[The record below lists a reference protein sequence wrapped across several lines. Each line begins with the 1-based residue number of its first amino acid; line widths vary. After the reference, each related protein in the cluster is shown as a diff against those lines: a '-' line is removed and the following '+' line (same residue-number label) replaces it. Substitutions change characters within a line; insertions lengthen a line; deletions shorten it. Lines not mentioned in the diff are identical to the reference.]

1 MTREIHTGLH
11 ILASCVLLVALI
23 PEISHAQVTEGNF
36 ASVPCAPL
44 SAETSHQTPVALYRL
59 AAACAIAARY
69 DIAVDA
75 FAMAGTYGKF
85 DMARVSDES
94 AYGILVAMKRLA
106 LDVLPPINKAQF
118 QSAAGHGFDD
128 KASHASICKRMQSA
142 GPPRYR
148 PDYMLNHGL
157 GAVLEA
163 AGSSSSTATAPFR
176 ANFVPEVA
184 WKQALAD
191 YFSCQ

>member
-1 MTREIHTGLH
+1 MTRQKHTIPH
-11 ILASCVLLVALI
+11 MLAACLLLVALV
-23 PEISHAQVTEGNF
+23 PESSHAQVKKDDF

-44 SAETSHQTPVALYRL
+44 GADTSHQNPIDLYRL
-59 AAACAIAARY
+59 VAACATASRY

-75 FAMAGTYGKF
+75 FATAGTYGKF

-94 AYGILVAMKRLA
+94 AYGILGSMKRLA
-106 LDVLPPINKAQF
+106 FDVIPPANKAQF

-128 KASHASICKRMQSA
+128 KTMHESICERMRRA

-163 AGSSSSTATAPFR
+163 AGASSTTATAPFR
-176 ANFVPEVA
+176 TNFVPEEA

-191 YFSCQ
+191 YFSCK